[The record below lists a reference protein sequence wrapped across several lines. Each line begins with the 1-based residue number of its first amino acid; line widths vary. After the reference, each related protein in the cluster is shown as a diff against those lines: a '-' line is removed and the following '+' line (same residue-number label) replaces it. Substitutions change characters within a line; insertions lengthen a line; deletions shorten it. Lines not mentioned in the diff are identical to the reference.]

1 MNYVTANDGQS
12 MPLIQLKPEE
22 VVKDVASTHFA
33 STQDKSRF
41 TGRATELKMP
51 SSSSNLEFL
60 RGDNRVIS
68 RYSNKSFLPPGSK
81 AVEDNLNKS
90 QIELSRG
97 KRDYSPILTTS
108 KYDIK
113 SLYDPLHAVGTRHSA
128 SSM

>member
-22 VVKDVASTHFA
+22 VVKDLSSTQFA
-33 STQDKSRF
+33 STQDKSRY

-51 SSSSNLEFL
+51 SSVSNLEFL
-60 RGDNRVIS
+60 NRENRVVS

-90 QIELSRG
+90 
-97 KRDYSPILTTS
+97 
-108 KYDIK
+108 
-113 SLYDPLHAVGTRHSA
+113 
-128 SSM
+128 